1 MDTPTNMHNVEVTSG
16 RRVNQARRHPRSRT
30 PLPRWVRIFI
40 ATVMACATKPTPTPG
55 AGWPAR
61 LPGAAAWLLIA
72 VGIAIGLAPQ
82 SLSRFVFGG

>member
-1 MDTPTNMHNVEVTSG
+1 V
-16 RRVNQARRHPRSRT
+16 
-30 PLPRWVRIFI
+30 
-40 ATVMACATKPTPTPG
+40 
-55 AGWPAR
+55 AR